1 MKAWIAVVC
10 LMCSVPAWAVAPVN
24 TSLFGSVAI
33 KGYDPVA
40 YFLEGQPV
48 KGSRDFTVTWNGAT
62 WQFASASN
70 RDLFAQQPTAYAPQ
84 FGGYCAWAV
93 SQGYT
98 AGIDPAAWKIV
109 AGKLYLNYDREVQEK
124 WMKDIPGLIEK
135 AEKNWPL
142 LLKK

>member
-1 MKAWIAVVC
+1 MKTWFMFAF
-10 LMCSVPAWAVAPVN
+10 LLCSVPAWAVAPVN

-40 YFLEGQPV
+40 YFTESQPV
-48 KGSRDFTVTWNGAT
+48 RGSREFTFVWNEAT

-70 RDLFAQQPTAYAPQ
+70 RNLFAQSPATYAPQ

-109 AGKLYLNYDREVQEK
+109 AGKLYLNYDREMQAK
-124 WMKDIPGLIEK
+124 WMKDMPGLIEK
-135 AEKNWPL
+135 AETNWPL

>member
-1 MKAWIAVVC
+1 MKTWFIFAC

-48 KGSRDFTVTWNGAT
+48 KGSRDFTVTWNEAT

-70 RDLFAQQPTAYAPQ
+70 RDLFAQNPTAYAPQ